1 MVKKDRGLE
10 WKSSSSISRMPG
22 CLVFDSWSRAGKP
35 QPAGHIWPASVFI
48 IRLLVEHSLA
58 HSFTHCLRWLSCY
71 NGRTWL
77 THRPHGLQSLKYLL
91 SALHRKSLLSLAL
104 GKDKGSGIYDM
115 LKVQILTV
123 NPQGQFLFWIICGQS
138 GLTAWPVEH

>member
-1 MVKKDRGLE
+1 MGFPVVLGLE
-10 WKSSSSISRMPG
+10 
-22 CLVFDSWSRAGKP
+22 
-35 QPAGHIWPASVFI
+35 
-48 IRLLVEHSLA
+48 
-58 HSFTHCLRWLSCY
+58 
-71 NGRTWL
+71 
-77 THRPHGLQSLKYLL
+77 
-91 SALHRKSLLSLAL
+91 LSLWPMGEMWK